1 MISLIEARD
10 VHRRFHTGDGGDIA
24 ALRGASLAIEPG
36 EMVAIMGPSGC
47 GKSTLLSILG
57 GLDRATSGKVWFAG
71 QRVDGFSEGQWA
83 KHRRQHI
90 GFVFQF
96 FNLVE
101 NFTAADNVKFPAL
114 IGGASAREAKARR
127 VALLERLHLSDR
139 ASLLPSRLA
148 GGERQRVALA
158 RALVNRPDVLLA
170 DEPTGSLDSVAS
182 AEVLALLRE
191 MHREGQSIVLVTHDS
206 RVAAAADRTLHMRDG
221 VVVGEGV
228 AASAAAEPLFAR
240 GRA

>member
-1 MISLIEARD
+1 MSALIEARN
-10 VHRRFHTGDGGDIA
+10 VQRHFRTGEGGEIA
-24 ALRGASLAIEPG
+24 ALRGASLAVEPG

-47 GKSTLLSILG
+47 GKSTLLGILG
-57 GLDRATSGKVWFAG
+57 GLDRATSGEVWFAG
-71 QRVDGFSEGQWA
+71 QRVDQFNESQWA
-83 KHRRQHI
+83 KHRRQHV

-101 NFTAADNVKFPAL
+101 NFTAADNVEFPAL
-114 IGGASAREAKARR
+114 IAGASPREAKSRR
-127 VALLERLHLSDR
+127 IALLERLHLSDR
-139 ASLLPSRLA
+139 ATLLPSRLS

-182 AEVLALLRE
+182 AEVLELLRE
-191 MHREGQSIVLVTHDS
+191 MHHEGQSIVLVTHDS

-221 VVVGEGV
+221 VVVGEGG
-228 AASAAAEPLFAR
+228 A
-240 GRA
+240 